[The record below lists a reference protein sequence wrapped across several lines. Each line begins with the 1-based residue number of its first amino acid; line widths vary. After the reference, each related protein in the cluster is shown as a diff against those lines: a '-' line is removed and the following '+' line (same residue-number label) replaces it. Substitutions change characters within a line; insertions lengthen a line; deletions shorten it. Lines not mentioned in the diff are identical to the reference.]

1 MKMKNIIKK
10 QQKTIFIGFMS
21 VALFIICICTV
32 CTAYAADKDNA
43 KTPVDIPGLTYDHS
57 MELSYAEEFSVD
69 YYNDG
74 YALITID
81 QEGQFLVVPEG
92 KKAPK
97 GLEKDITVIQ
107 QPLNNIYLVA
117 TSAMDLFRAIDG
129 IDSIR
134 LSGTQENGWYIQEAK
149 DAMESGKMIYAG
161 KYNAPDYELI
171 LDEGCGLAIES
182 TMIHHNPEV
191 EEKLE
196 QFGIPVMVE
205 RSSYE
210 SHPLGRTEWMKLY
223 AVLLGK
229 EDVAEKAFKEQ
240 TDKLDKVL
248 TSDDKDT
255 GKTVAFFYINST
267 GAVNVRKNGDYVSN
281 MIELAGGSYALDDAQ
296 TASTSGSSVTLEM
309 ERFYATAKDADIIV
323 YNGTIDESV
332 ATLNDFV
339 GKNALLPQFKAVK
352 NGNVWV
358 TSADMYQQM
367 TSTADII
374 DELHG
379 AFTGDDASGFHYLRK
394 LG

>member
-74 YALITID
+74 YALITIN

-149 DAMESGKMIYAG
+149 DAMESGKMIMQA
-161 KYNAPDYELI
+161 
-171 LDEGCGLAIES
+171 S
-182 TMIHHNPEV
+182 TMHRIMN
-191 EEKLE
+191 
-196 QFGIPVMVE
+196 
-205 RSSYE
+205 
-210 SHPLGRTEWMKLY
+210 
-223 AVLLGK
+223 
-229 EDVAEKAFKEQ
+229 
-240 TDKLDKVL
+240 
-248 TSDDKDT
+248 
-255 GKTVAFFYINST
+255 
-267 GAVNVRKNGDYVSN
+267 
-281 MIELAGGSYALDDAQ
+281 
-296 TASTSGSSVTLEM
+296 
-309 ERFYATAKDADIIV
+309 
-323 YNGTIDESV
+323 
-332 ATLNDFV
+332 
-339 GKNALLPQFKAVK
+339 
-352 NGNVWV
+352 
-358 TSADMYQQM
+358 
-367 TSTADII
+367 
-374 DELHG
+374 
-379 AFTGDDASGFHYLRK
+379 
-394 LG
+394 

>member
-182 TMIHHNPEV
+182 YDP
-191 EEKLE
+191 
-196 QFGIPVMVE
+196 
-205 RSSYE
+205 S
-210 SHPLGRTEWMKLY
+210 
-223 AVLLGK
+223 
-229 EDVAEKAFKEQ
+229 
-240 TDKLDKVL
+240 
-248 TSDDKDT
+248 
-255 GKTVAFFYINST
+255 
-267 GAVNVRKNGDYVSN
+267 
-281 MIELAGGSYALDDAQ
+281 
-296 TASTSGSSVTLEM
+296 
-309 ERFYATAKDADIIV
+309 
-323 YNGTIDESV
+323 
-332 ATLNDFV
+332 
-339 GKNALLPQFKAVK
+339 
-352 NGNVWV
+352 
-358 TSADMYQQM
+358 
-367 TSTADII
+367 
-374 DELHG
+374 
-379 AFTGDDASGFHYLRK
+379 
-394 LG
+394 

>member
-1 MKMKNIIKK
+1 MRKVNSTEK
-10 QQKTIFIGFMS
+10 QQRIWHHGFLLTMLLLVCTCIF
-21 VALFIICICTV
+21 CTV
-32 CTAYAADKDNA
+32 HTAQAADEA
-43 KTPVDIPGLTYDHS
+43 KTPTELPGLTYDHS

-74 YALITID
+74 YALITIAE
-81 QEGQFLVVPEG
+81 EGQFLVVPEG
-92 KKAPK
+92 KEAPK
-97 GLEKDITVIQ
+97 GLSEDITVIK

-129 IDSIR
+129 IDNIR
-134 LSGTQENGWYIQEAK
+134 LSGTKESGWYIQEAK

-171 LDEGCGLAIES
+171 LNEGCGLAIES

-191 EEKLE
+191 QEKLE

-248 TSDDKDT
+248 ASDDKDT

-267 GAVNVRKNGDYVSN
+267 GAVNVRKSNDYVSN
-281 MIELAGGSYALDDAQ
+281 MIELAGGKYVPEDTGESDNAL
-296 TASTSGSSVTLEM
+296 STMNMQM
-309 ERFYATAKDADIIV
+309 EEFYAKAKDADYII
-323 YNGTIDESV
+323 YNSTIDKS
-332 ATLNDFV
+332 N
-339 GKNALLPQFKAVK
+339 LLADFKAVK
-352 NGNVWV
+352 DGNVWC
-358 TSADMYQQM
+358 TGKNLFQETTELGTMIE
-367 TSTADII
+367 DIHTI
-374 DELHG
+374 LTTDDDSLDELSYMH
-379 AFTGDDASGFHYLRK
+379 K
-394 LG
+394 LK